1 MGMKVFKTTLIISVI
16 IFFLLAI
23 ISIFLNFF
31 NSSDRY
37 WISFFINWSVG
48 IGCSTVV
55 VIVTTLIQY
64 RIEQDRLINKC
75 ADCLRGLFF
84 HNSFFGSLFND
95 DCIRN
100 DYTANVLD
108 KIENNWRKSIET
120 DNEKLIEYL
129 NQLEFISKSNQ
140 KVLLGLSKTSNLL
153 QISFIA
159 KEDCSHEKIEEILKR
174 EYGKITSDIISMSE
188 KLLKFKI
195 SKFAKDELIKFINQ
209 TNSSENR

>member
-1 MGMKVFKTTLIISVI
+1 MMKVFKTTLIISVI

-84 HNSFFGSLFND
+84 LNSFFGSLFND

-120 DNEKLIEYL
+120 DNEKLMEYL

-140 KVLLGLSKTSNLL
+140 KVLLELSKTSYFL

-159 KEDCSHEKIEEILKR
+159 KEYCSHEKIEDILKR
-174 EYGKITSDIISMSE
+174 EYEKITSDIISMSE

-209 TNSSENR
+209 TSSSENR

>member
-1 MGMKVFKTTLIISVI
+1 MKVYKTTLIISVI
-16 IFFLLAI
+16 IFLLLAI
-23 ISIFLNFF
+23 TSTVLNFF
-31 NSSDRY
+31 NLPNRN
-37 WISFFINWSVG
+37 WISFYINWSVG

-64 RIEQDRLINKC
+64 KIEQDRLLNKC
-75 ADCLRGLFF
+75 ADCLRVLFF

-140 KVLLGLSKTSNLL
+140 KVLSEILKISYRL
-153 QISFIA
+153 QISSIA
-159 KEDCSHEKIEEILKR
+159 KEECSNERIEEILKR
-174 EYGKITSDIISMSE
+174 EYEKITGDIILMSE

-195 SKFAKDELIKFINQ
+195 SKFNKDELTKFINQ
-209 TNSSENR
+209 IKQSESR